1 MNLLVSYDWLKEY
14 VSLKEKPEDFAARI
28 SLSGPSVE
36 KILPLYSELDGIVV
50 GAVRSL
56 KPHPQAD
63 KLQVVSVDIG
73 RTGREGRSGLLSL
86 VCGGS
91 NLYVGQKVA
100 VALVGAKVRWHG
112 QGDLIE
118 LKPALIRGVKSEGM
132 ICAASEIGLGEAF
145 PHEEREILDLGKEIP
160 EMDVE
165 PGTPL
170 SDALGGKDDVA
181 MDIEV
186 TSNRPDC
193 MGMVGMAREA
203 SAILKQPFKWKEPS
217 LNSKFKI
224 QNSKSGRGTTG
235 VKVTIDA
242 KKACSRYIGVRID
255 NVKVKKSPWWLKRR
269 LMSAGIRPINN
280 LVDITNYVM
289 LETGQPMH
297 VFDAAKL
304 RRHPE
309 LVSGSKTRNTEM
321 LKQVQHD
328 TPPEIRVR
336 FARTGE
342 RIMALDGKTYQLD
355 DKILVIADAE
365 RPVAIAGVMGG
376 EQTGADEK
384 TTNIVL
390 EAATFDLV
398 IVRKGSRKINLQ
410 SDSQLR
416 FEKGLSQMAPPSAM
430 ARAIELVLELAGG
443 QIVGT
448 PADVMPAAYKPLSYS
463 VTTDEVNG
471 LIGIEVKKTEMVD
484 VLKRLGFG
492 VKVTGKHIKATVPWW
507 RDHDIEMGRDLVE
520 EIARVIGY
528 ASIPSIVPIAVAPRE
543 TDPVIKWEDR
553 LKDVAKAAGY
563 TEVFS
568 WSFVSED
575 LLRKA
580 SYDPAHLLRLQNP
593 LSNDWLVMR
602 PSLMPG
608 MLQAVADNQEREKDL
623 HLFECSNVYIRPTS
637 HVPRPTERTIRT
649 KDDQD
654 VWSDLPDEVPEFTL
668 MIREADNQDPWRKA
682 KGFVEHLFEEYGIGE
697 VHWKRV
703 SRDAVWHPGRTAQAF
718 SGDKLLATVGEIGP
732 QMSEAFKIK
741 GRVGAAVVNIRE
753 FISFA
758 KISKAYVPPTPY
770 PEAKRDLALVVDRN
784 VDYRELELAILRA
797 DERILKVEW
806 FDTYAG
812 KGIVDNKKSVA
823 MHLTIGSREKTLESS
838 EVDGVLEDAVLA
850 CKEKFKAEVRG

>member
-14 VSLKEKPEDFAARI
+14 VSLKEKPEEFAARI
-28 SLSGPSVE
+28 SLSGPAVE
-36 KILPLYSELDGIVV
+36 KILSLHSELDGIVV
-50 GAVRSL
+50 GKVL
-56 KPHPQAD
+56 KLAPHPQAD
-63 KLQVVSVDIG
+63 KLKLVIVDIG
-73 RTGREGRSGLLSL
+73 KKQPLTL

-91 NLYVGQKVA
+91 NLYDGQKVA
-100 VALVGAKVRWHG
+100 VALVGAMVRWHG

-118 LKPALIRGVKSEGM
+118 LQAAEIRGVKSEGM

-145 PHEEREILDLGKEIP
+145 PHEEKEILDLGQEIP

-203 SAILKQPFKWKEPS
+203 SAILKRPFKWKEPK
-217 LNSKFKI
+217 LVI
-224 QNSKSGRGTTG
+224 SKSKANKPGI
-235 VKVTIDA
+235 KVAIDA

-255 NVKVKKSPWWLKRR
+255 GVKVKKTPWWLKRR

-304 RRHPE
+304 K
-309 LVSGSKTRNTEM
+309 G
-321 LKQVQHD
+321 
-328 TPPEIRVR
+328 PEIRVR
-336 FARTGE
+336 FARANE
-342 RIMALDGKTYQLD
+342 KMQALDGKTYQLD

-365 RPVAIAGVMGG
+365 HPVAIAGIMGG

-390 EAATFDLV
+390 EAATFDPV

-443 QIVGT
+443 KVMGE
-448 PADVMPAAYKPLSYS
+448 PADVMPLTYKPLSYS

-471 LIGIEVKKTEMVD
+471 LIGVEVKKTEMVD

-528 ASIPSIVPIAVAPRE
+528 AKIPSIVPIAVAPRE
-543 TDPVIKWEDR
+543 TDQVIQWEDR
-553 LKDVAKAAGY
+553 LKDITKAAGY

-575 LLRKA
+575 MLRKA
-580 SYDPAHLLRLQNP
+580 SYDPTHLLHVQNP
-593 LSNDWLVMR
+593 LSSDWLVMR
-602 PSLMPG
+602 PSLLPG

-623 HLFECSNVYIRPTS
+623 HLFECSNVFVR
-637 HVPRPTERTIRT
+637 
-649 KDDQD
+649 KDGKSTGP
-654 VWSDLPDEVPEFTL
+654 WTDLPDEVPEFAL
-668 MIREADNQDPWRKA
+668 MIREADNQEPWRKA
-682 KGFVEHLFEEYGIGE
+682 KGFVEHLFEEYGITD
-697 VHWKRV
+697 VHWKRI

-718 SGDKLLATVGEIGP
+718 KDDKPLAMVGEIGP

-741 GRVGAAVVNIRE
+741 GRVGAAMVNIRE
-753 FISFA
+753 FMSFA
-758 KISKAYVPPTPY
+758 KTSKTYVPPMPY
-770 PEAKRDLALVVDRN
+770 PEAKRDLALVVERN
-784 VDYRELELAILRA
+784 VDYREMELAILRA

-806 FDTYAG
+806 FDTYEG
-812 KGIVDNKKSVA
+812 KGIADNKKSVA

-838 EVDGVLEDAVLA
+838 EVDGVLEDAILA
-850 CKEKFKAEVRG
+850 CKEKFNAEVRG